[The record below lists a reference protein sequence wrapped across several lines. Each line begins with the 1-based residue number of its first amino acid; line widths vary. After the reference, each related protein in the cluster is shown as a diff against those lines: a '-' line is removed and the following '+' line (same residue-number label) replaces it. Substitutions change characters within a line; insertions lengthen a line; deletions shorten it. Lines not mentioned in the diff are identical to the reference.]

1 MILPAADMDA
11 ICGRH
16 AGMEAWVL
24 EVASEAAPRE

>member
-1 MILPAADMDA
+1 MDA

-24 EVASEAAPRE
+24 EVVKEAMKEAVPRE